1 MERNCRVLD
10 KLLLQLLPLETFTS
24 HTEKFRTAE
33 SGRGLSHLNK
43 CGSLLT
49 WKKQTVSDRII
60 RSSRRQSASYFF
72 RTTTSVAYSVFVFFR
87 LPRTNEFRVF
97 RSVSFGEDYLCS
109 ERWPSARFRR
119 RHSPVPD
126 TGIVGRLRL
135 LSKVRTRLQPE
146 YCD

>member
-1 MERNCRVLD
+1 MGRHKGLRRGNGKSRGIIVSASSARNKYV
-10 KLLLQLLPLETFTS
+10 KTW
-24 HTEKFRTAE
+24 
-33 SGRGLSHLNK
+33 GLSHLNK

>member
-1 MERNCRVLD
+1 MMKRR
-10 KLLLQLLPLETFTS
+10 KRSLQLFNGKGHEDRNIRQFFY
-24 HTEKFRTAE
+24 K
-33 SGRGLSHLNK
+33 GLSHLNK

>member
-1 MERNCRVLD
+1 MSRRTCCI
-10 KLLLQLLPLETFTS
+10 QLCFIIRDWFFSFKIEPICS
-24 HTEKFRTAE
+24 ICK
-33 SGRGLSHLNK
+33 RGLSHLNK